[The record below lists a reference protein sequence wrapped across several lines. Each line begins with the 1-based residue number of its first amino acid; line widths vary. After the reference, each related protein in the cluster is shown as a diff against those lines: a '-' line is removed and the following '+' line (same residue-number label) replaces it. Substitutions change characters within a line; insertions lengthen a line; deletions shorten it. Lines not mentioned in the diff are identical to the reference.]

1 MKGRAMLEKYRKLSS
16 NMTFNVTAAIIL
28 LLTVFGIIVGAIGI
42 FSFTV
47 SFRKENSTT
56 SYHMANTAATLVN
69 GDHIKEYLRGEQTEE
84 YNRTKR
90 IMDAYC
96 KNMNVSLV
104 YVIDV
109 DESDYGH
116 FVSVFNSV
124 NNSVDNSVYEEW
136 KVGHERDTTNEK
148 YRRAYKA
155 LYEDQSEYETIYRLN
170 PGKGVHP
177 HITTIVP
184 IRNDAGKVTALL
196 CIQRPVSELANAI
209 RNFVLR
215 IVIAILLLAILASR
229 LAAVN
234 SEKWVL
240 SPIRKISE
248 EASRFARENTKGEEL
263 GDVSKFDEIRNL
275 SRAIDKM
282 ETDMVSYIE
291 NLTTVTAERERI
303 YTELSFARQIQY
315 NALPSIYPAF
325 PDRTEFDIYGSM
337 TPAKEVGGDF
347 YNFALIDDDHLAMWI
362 GDVSDKG
369 VPAALFMMAANI
381 VIDNRTSMGG
391 TPAKI
396 MEFVNDNI
404 CEHDSTEMFITVWLG
419 ILEIS
424 TGRLTCCNAGHED
437 PAVYR
442 KGGTFE
448 LVKHKHNLVLGAMPD
463 IAYTDHEIRLGKGDK
478 LFIYTDGVT
487 EATNPDYKLFGIDR
501 TLEALNRYRE
511 GSPQEILEGVDVSIK
526 EFVGDGKQFDD
537 LTMLCIE
544 IR

>member
-16 NMTFNVTAAIIL
+16 NMTFNVTAAIVL

-47 SFRKENSTT
+47 SFRKENSTI

-109 DESDYGH
+109 DESDYGR
-116 FVSVFNSV
+116 FVSVYNSV
-124 NNSVDNSVYEEW
+124 NNSVDNSEYEEW
-136 KVGHERDTTNEK
+136 EIGHERDTTNEK
-148 YRRAYKA
+148 YQKAYKA

-511 GSPQEILEGVDVSIK
+511 GSPQEILEGVDACIK

-544 IR
+544 IK

>member
-16 NMTFNVTAAIIL
+16 NMTFNVTAAIVL

-47 SFRKENSTT
+47 SFRKENSTI

-109 DESDYGH
+109 DESDYGR
-116 FVSVFNSV
+116 FVSVYNSV
-124 NNSVDNSVYEEW
+124 NNSVDNSEYEEW
-136 KVGHERDTTNEK
+136 EIGHERDTTNEK

-291 NLTTVTAERERI
+291 NLTAVTAERERI

-396 MEFVNDNI
+396 LEFVNDNI
-404 CEHDSTEMFITVWLG
+404 CEHNSTEMFITVWLG

>member
-16 NMTFNVTAAIIL
+16 NMTFNVTAAIVL

-47 SFRKENSTT
+47 SFRKENSTI

-109 DESDYGH
+109 DESDYGR
-116 FVSVFNSV
+116 FVSVYNSV
-124 NNSVDNSVYEEW
+124 NNSVDNSEYEEW
-136 KVGHERDTTNEK
+136 EIGHERDTTNEK

-196 CIQRPVSELANAI
+196 CVQRPVSELANAI

-315 NALPSIYPAF
+315 SALPNRYPAF
-325 PDRTEFDIYGSM
+325 PDRTDFDIYGSM

-404 CEHDSTEMFITVWLG
+404 CEHNSTEMFITVWLG

-424 TGRLTCCNAGHED
+424 TGRLTCCNAGHEA
-437 PAVYR
+437 PGVYR

-487 EATNPDYKLFGIDR
+487 EATDPDYKLFGLDR
-501 TLEALNRYRE
+501 TIDALNRYRE
-511 GSPQEILEGVDVSIK
+511 GSPQEILEGVDASIK

-544 IR
+544 IS

>member
-109 DESDYGH
+109 DESDYGR
-116 FVSVFNSV
+116 FVSVYNSV
-124 NNSVDNSVYEEW
+124 NNSVDNSEYEEW
-136 KVGHERDTTNEK
+136 EIGHERDTTNEK
-148 YRRAYKA
+148 YQKAYKA

-196 CIQRPVSELANAI
+196 CVQRPVSELANAI

-396 MEFVNDNI
+396 MEFVNNNI
-404 CEHDSTEMFITVWLG
+404 CEHNSTELFITVWLG

>member
-215 IVIAILLLAILASR
+215 IVVAILLLAILASR

-291 NLTTVTAERERI
+291 NLTAVTAERERI

-315 NALPSIYPAF
+315 SALPNRYPAF
-325 PDRTEFDIYGSM
+325 PDRTDFDIYGSM

-369 VPAALFMMAANI
+369 VPAALFMMSANI

-404 CEHDSTEMFITVWLG
+404 CEHNSTELFITVWLG

>member
-16 NMTFNVTAAIIL
+16 NMTFNVTAAIVL

-47 SFRKENSTT
+47 SFRKENSTI

-109 DESDYGH
+109 DESDYGR
-116 FVSVFNSV
+116 FVSVYNSV
-124 NNSVDNSVYEEW
+124 NNSVDNSEYEEW
-136 KVGHERDTTNEK
+136 EIGHERDTTNEK
-148 YRRAYKA
+148 YQKAYKA

-196 CIQRPVSELANAI
+196 CVQRPVSELANAI

-215 IVIAILLLAILASR
+215 IVVAILLLAILASR

-234 SEKWVL
+234 SKKWVL
-240 SPIRKISE
+240 DPIRRISDA
-248 EASRFARENTKGEEL
+248 ASRFARENTKGEEL

-291 NLTTVTAERERI
+291 NLTAVTAERERI
-303 YTELSFARQIQY
+303 ARQIQY

-404 CEHDSTEMFITVWLG
+404 CEHNSTEMFITVWLG

-501 TLEALNRYRE
+501 TLEALDRYRE

>member
-16 NMTFNVTAAIIL
+16 NMTFNVTAAIVL

-47 SFRKENSTT
+47 SFRKENSTI

-109 DESDYGH
+109 DESDYGR
-116 FVSVFNSV
+116 FVSVYNSV
-124 NNSVDNSVYEEW
+124 NNSVDNSEYEEW
-136 KVGHERDTTNEK
+136 EIGHERDTTNEK

-291 NLTTVTAERERI
+291 NLTAVTAERERI

-404 CEHDSTEMFITVWLG
+404 CEHNSTEMFITVWLG

>member
-1 MKGRAMLEKYRKLSS
+1 
-16 NMTFNVTAAIIL
+16 
-28 LLTVFGIIVGAIGI
+28 
-42 FSFTV
+42 
-47 SFRKENSTT
+47 
-56 SYHMANTAATLVN
+56 
-69 GDHIKEYLRGEQTEE
+69 
-84 YNRTKR
+84 
-90 IMDAYC
+90 MDAYC

-116 FVSVFNSV
+116 FVSVYNSV
-124 NNSVDNSVYEEW
+124 NNSVDNSEYEEW
-136 KVGHERDTTNEK
+136 EIGHERDTTNEK

-291 NLTTVTAERERI
+291 NLTAVTAERERI

-315 NALPSIYPAF
+315 SALPNRYPAF
-325 PDRTEFDIYGSM
+325 PDRTDFDIYGSM

-404 CEHDSTEMFITVWLG
+404 CEHNSTELFITVWLG

>member
-16 NMTFNVTAAIIL
+16 NMTFNVTAAIVL

-47 SFRKENSTT
+47 SFRKENSTI

-109 DESDYGH
+109 DESDYGR
-116 FVSVFNSV
+116 FVSVYNSV
-124 NNSVDNSVYEEW
+124 NNSVDNSEYEEW
-136 KVGHERDTTNEK
+136 EIGHERDTTNEK

-196 CIQRPVSELANAI
+196 CVQRPVSELANAI

-291 NLTTVTAERERI
+291 NLTAVTAERERI

-315 NALPSIYPAF
+315 SALPNRYPAF
-325 PDRTEFDIYGSM
+325 PDRTDFDIYGSM

-369 VPAALFMMAANI
+369 VPAALFMMSANI

-396 MEFVNDNI
+396 MEFVNNNI
-404 CEHDSTEMFITVWLG
+404 CEHNSTELFITVWLG

>member
-16 NMTFNVTAAIIL
+16 NMTFNVTAAIVL

-47 SFRKENSTT
+47 SFRKENSTI

-109 DESDYGH
+109 DESDYGR

-124 NNSVDNSVYEEW
+124 NNSVDNSEYEEW
-136 KVGHERDTTNEK
+136 EIGHERDTTNEK
-148 YRRAYKA
+148 YQKAYKA

-240 SPIRKISE
+240 SPIRRISD

-315 NALPSIYPAF
+315 SALPNRYPAF
-325 PDRTEFDIYGSM
+325 PDRTDFDIYGSM

-404 CEHDSTEMFITVWLG
+404 CEHNSTEMFITVWLG

-501 TLEALNRYRE
+501 TLEALDRYRE

>member
-1 MKGRAMLEKYRKLSS
+1 MKGRAMPEKYRKLSS
-16 NMTFNVTAAIIL
+16 NMTFNVTAAIVL
-28 LLTVFGIIVGAIGI
+28 LLTVFGIIVGVIGI

-109 DESDYGH
+109 DESDYGR
-116 FVSVFNSV
+116 FVSVYNSV
-124 NNSVDNSVYEEW
+124 NNSVDNSEYEEW
-136 KVGHERDTTNEK
+136 EIGHERDTMNEK
-148 YRRAYKA
+148 YRRAYRA

-209 RNFVLR
+209 RNFVRR
-215 IVIAILLLAILASR
+215 IVIAILILAILASR

-240 SPIRKISE
+240 SPIRKISD

-303 YTELSFARQIQY
+303 HAELSFARQIQY
-315 NALPSIYPAF
+315 NALPSEYPAF

-404 CEHDSTEMFITVWLG
+404 CEHNSTELFITVWLG

-448 LVKHKHNLVLGAMPD
+448 FVKHKHNLVLGAMPD

-487 EATNPDYKLFGIDR
+487 EATDPEYKLFGLDR
-501 TLEALNRYRE
+501 TIEALNRYRE
-511 GSPQEILEGVDVSIK
+511 GSPQEILEGVDVCIK

-544 IR
+544 IK

>member
-234 SEKWVL
+234 SKKWVL
-240 SPIRKISE
+240 DPIRRISD

-291 NLTTVTAERERI
+291 NLTAVTAERERI

-396 MEFVNDNI
+396 MEFVNNNI
-404 CEHDSTEMFITVWLG
+404 CEHNSTELFITVWLG

>member
-240 SPIRKISE
+240 GPIRKISD

-291 NLTTVTAERERI
+291 NLTIVTAERERI

-315 NALPSIYPAF
+315 SALPNRYPAF
-325 PDRTEFDIYGSM
+325 PDRTDFDIYGSM

-369 VPAALFMMAANI
+369 VPAALFMMSANI

-396 MEFVNDNI
+396 MEFVNNNI
-404 CEHDSTEMFITVWLG
+404 CEHNSTELFITVWLG

-537 LTMLCIE
+537 LTMMCIE

>member
-1 MKGRAMLEKYRKLSS
+1 
-16 NMTFNVTAAIIL
+16 
-28 LLTVFGIIVGAIGI
+28 
-42 FSFTV
+42 
-47 SFRKENSTT
+47 
-56 SYHMANTAATLVN
+56 
-69 GDHIKEYLRGEQTEE
+69 
-84 YNRTKR
+84 
-90 IMDAYC
+90 
-96 KNMNVSLV
+96 
-104 YVIDV
+104 
-109 DESDYGH
+109 
-116 FVSVFNSV
+116 
-124 NNSVDNSVYEEW
+124 
-136 KVGHERDTTNEK
+136 
-148 YRRAYKA
+148 
-155 LYEDQSEYETIYRLN
+155 
-170 PGKGVHP
+170 
-177 HITTIVP
+177 
-184 IRNDAGKVTALL
+184 
-196 CIQRPVSELANAI
+196 
-209 RNFVLR
+209 
-215 IVIAILLLAILASR
+215 
-229 LAAVN
+229 
-234 SEKWVL
+234 
-240 SPIRKISE
+240 
-248 EASRFARENTKGEEL
+248 
-263 GDVSKFDEIRNL
+263 
-275 SRAIDKM
+275 
-282 ETDMVSYIE
+282 MVSYIE
-291 NLTTVTAERERI
+291 NLTAVTAERERI

-315 NALPSIYPAF
+315 SALPNRYPAF
-325 PDRTEFDIYGSM
+325 PDRTDFDIYGSM

-369 VPAALFMMAANI
+369 VPAALFMMSANI

-396 MEFVNDNI
+396 MEFVNNNI
-404 CEHDSTEMFITVWLG
+404 CEHNSTELFITVWLG

>member
-291 NLTTVTAERERI
+291 NLTAVTAERERI

-369 VPAALFMMAANI
+369 VPAALFMMSANI

-396 MEFVNDNI
+396 MEFVNNNI
-404 CEHDSTEMFITVWLG
+404 CEHNSTELFITVWLG

>member
-16 NMTFNVTAAIIL
+16 NMTFNVTAAIVL
-28 LLTVFGIIVGAIGI
+28 LLTVFGIIVGVIGI

-47 SFRKENSTT
+47 SFRKEYSTT

-96 KNMNVSLV
+96 KNMNVSLA

-109 DESDYGH
+109 DESDYGR
-116 FVSVFNSV
+116 FVSVYNSV
-124 NNSVDNSVYEEW
+124 NNSVDNSEYEEW
-136 KVGHERDTTNEK
+136 EIGHERDTTNEK
-148 YRRAYKA
+148 YRRAYRA

-209 RNFVLR
+209 RNFVRR
-215 IVIAILLLAILASR
+215 IVIEILILAILASR

-240 SPIRKISE
+240 SPIRKISD

-303 YTELSFARQIQY
+303 HAELSFARQIQY
-315 NALPSIYPAF
+315 NALPSEYPAF

-396 MEFVNDNI
+396 MEFVNDSI
-404 CEHDSTEMFITVWLG
+404 CEHNSTELFITVWLG

-511 GSPQEILEGVDVSIK
+511 GSPQEILEGVDVCIK

>member
-16 NMTFNVTAAIIL
+16 NMTFNVTAAIVL

-47 SFRKENSTT
+47 SFRKENSTI

-109 DESDYGH
+109 DESDYGR
-116 FVSVFNSV
+116 FVSVYNSV
-124 NNSVDNSVYEEW
+124 NNSVDNSEYEEW
-136 KVGHERDTTNEK
+136 EIGHERDTTNEK
-148 YRRAYKA
+148 YQKAYKA

-196 CIQRPVSELANAI
+196 CVQRPVSELANAI

-404 CEHDSTEMFITVWLG
+404 CEHNSTEMFITVWLG

>member
-16 NMTFNVTAAIIL
+16 NMTFNVTAAIVL
-28 LLTVFGIIVGAIGI
+28 LLTVFGIIVGVIGI

-96 KNMNVSLV
+96 KNMNVSLA

-109 DESDYGH
+109 DESDYGR
-116 FVSVFNSV
+116 FVSVYNSV
-124 NNSVDNSVYEEW
+124 NNSVDNSEYEEW
-136 KVGHERDTTNEK
+136 EIGHERDTTNEK
-148 YRRAYKA
+148 YRRAYRA

-209 RNFVLR
+209 RNFVRR
-215 IVIAILLLAILASR
+215 IVIEILILAILASR

-240 SPIRKISE
+240 SPIRKISD

-303 YTELSFARQIQY
+303 HAELSFARQIQY
-315 NALPSIYPAF
+315 NALPSEYPAF

-396 MEFVNDNI
+396 MEFVNDSI
-404 CEHDSTEMFITVWLG
+404 CEHNSTELFITVWLG

-448 LVKHKHNLVLGAMPD
+448 FVKHKHNLVLGAMPD

-487 EATNPDYKLFGIDR
+487 EATNLDYKLFGIDR

-511 GSPQEILEGVDVSIK
+511 GSPQEILEGVDVCIK

>member
-16 NMTFNVTAAIIL
+16 NMTFNVTAAIVL

-47 SFRKENSTT
+47 SFRKENSTI

-109 DESDYGH
+109 DESDYGR
-116 FVSVFNSV
+116 FVSVYNSV
-124 NNSVDNSVYEEW
+124 NNSVDNSEYEEW
-136 KVGHERDTTNEK
+136 EIGHERDTTNEK
-148 YRRAYKA
+148 YQKAYKA

-196 CIQRPVSELANAI
+196 CVQRPVSELANAI

-215 IVIAILLLAILASR
+215 IVVAILLLAILASR

-240 SPIRKISE
+240 SPIRRISD

-404 CEHDSTEMFITVWLG
+404 CEHNSTEMFITVWLG

>member
-315 NALPSIYPAF
+315 SALPNRYPAF
-325 PDRTEFDIYGSM
+325 PDRTDFDIYGSM

-369 VPAALFMMAANI
+369 VPAALFMMSANI

-404 CEHDSTEMFITVWLG
+404 CEHNSTEMFITVWLG

>member
-291 NLTTVTAERERI
+291 NLTAVTAERERI

-315 NALPSIYPAF
+315 SALPNRYPAF
-325 PDRTEFDIYGSM
+325 PDRTDFDIYGSM

-369 VPAALFMMAANI
+369 VPAALFMMSANI

-404 CEHDSTEMFITVWLG
+404 CEHNSTELFITVWLG